1 MLAVGSRDRMALGR
15 ILKETGLIEEKSAKQ
30 QGSLRRLLWSVVN
43 LLIQKAVQDSFSCQ
57 SGKGSQGIEIKLG
70 ILQVHR
76 HREQTCVCEGG
87 WEVQNGGIGS
97 LG

>member
-1 MLAVGSRDRMALGR
+1 MLAVGSRGRMALGR
-15 ILKETGLIEEKSAKQ
+15 ILKEIGLIEEKSAKQ

-43 LLIQKAVQDSFSCQ
+43 LLIQKAVQGSASCR

-76 HREQTCVCEGG
+76 HREQG

>member
-1 MLAVGSRDRMALGR
+1 MLAVGSRGRMALGR
-15 ILKETGLIEEKSAKQ
+15 ILKEIGLIEEKSAKQ

-43 LLIQKAVQDSFSCQ
+43 LLIQKAVQGSASCR

-76 HREQTCVCEGG
+76 QREQACVCQVG
-87 WEVQNGGIGS
+87 WEVKNGGIGS